1 MTLRDYYWCWAQ
13 DYLQV
18 GDLRVE
24 FTNLGADLVEIL
36 IADLAHYWK
45 HDELL
50 IKLYGRVDG
59 VSKSEN
65 DLSCLCTRVNAR
77 LKAVGWKIEYKAGKG
92 RQLVIAADCV
102 ARPVVGVDLGRGDRT
117 SITVINADHSA
128 AQPAHSAPVDGR
140 DFIGLLSDGAQV
152 IMRHPKS
159 TSEYY
164 HHWDVDGG
172 QCVPMPKTICP
183 DNKDEF
189 IELIEWYA
197 MPMASAQ
204 ALAQVSGMPK
214 SWFAVGDA

>member
-1 MTLRDYYWCWAQ
+1 MRDYYWCWAQ

-102 ARPVVGVDLGRGDRT
+102 VRPVVGVDLGRGDRT
-117 SITVINADHSA
+117 SIAVINADHCA

-140 DFIGLLSDGAQV
+140 DFIGLLSDGV
-152 IMRHPKS
+152 KVVMRHPKS

-189 IELIEWYA
+189 IELVEWYA
-197 MPMASAQ
+197 MPVASAQ
-204 ALAQVSGMPK
+204 ALAAVSGMRD
-214 SWFAVGDA
+214 SQYGTGNM